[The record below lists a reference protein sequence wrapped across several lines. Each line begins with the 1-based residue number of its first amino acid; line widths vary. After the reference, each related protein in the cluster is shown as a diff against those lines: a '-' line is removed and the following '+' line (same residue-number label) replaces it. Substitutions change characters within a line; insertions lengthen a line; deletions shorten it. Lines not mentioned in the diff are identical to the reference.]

1 MISDLLSYI
10 PTVLL
15 LSAAVYIFYLRYLK
29 KKEKI
34 RSGEVLIPVPQG
46 TSTVEALT
54 ALQQAVSQAEATI
67 QGINI
72 ALLKIRALLLSNY
85 PEVFF
90 LLLFTLQLLFCT
102 YFFLFYPTGVLSF
115 VVSKTCFSSS
125 FAIDLIASRIVA
137 YKRSEL
143 KTFFCR

>member
-102 YFFLFYPTGVLSF
+102 YFFFILPNR
-115 VVSKTCFSSS
+115 SS
-125 FAIDLIASRIVA
+125 FLCGV
-137 YKRSEL
+137 ENLFFL
-143 KTFFCR
+143 KFCD